1 MFDTDFL
8 RLSRVLAFAID
19 RVDAMKGKYAAYA
32 LKQLEDVS
40 NSTKTDAQHIILQPV
55 CFTLN
60 PLLQKNY

>member
-32 LKQLEDVS
+32 LKQLEER
-40 NSTKTDAQHIILQPV
+40 L
-55 CFTLN
+55 
-60 PLLQKNY
+60 